1 MVDLKTFKN
10 PLYNHGR
17 SLVIRFLWMVVSRLF
32 INTWIPYPSKFKTI
46 VLKLFGAKIGG
57 GFVIR
62 PFVKIKH
69 PWCIQIEDNVWIGE
83 SVWIDNLVLVTI
95 GSNVCISQGAFLFT
109 GNHNYKS
116 KSFDLIT
123 DEIHLEMGVWIG
135 AQAIVGPGV
144 RCCSNSE
151 LAAGSIA
158 FKNLDSNCVYQGNP
172 AEVKRMRN

>member
-1 MVDLKTFKN
+1 MKSSNSLSPPNLNSLSLPNLQNKMSDSNSGSIPNVRTGRDSMPLPRVGVGAGAGSKQKTDE
-10 PLYNHGR
+10 L
-17 SLVIRFLWMVVSRLF
+17 
-32 INTWIPYPSKFKTI
+32 
-46 VLKLFGAKIGG
+46 
-57 GFVIR
+57 
-62 PFVKIKH
+62 
-69 PWCIQIEDNVWIGE
+69 
-83 SVWIDNLVLVTI
+83 
-95 GSNVCISQGAFLFT
+95 
-109 GNHNYKS
+109 KS

-144 RCCSNSE
+144 RCCSNSV